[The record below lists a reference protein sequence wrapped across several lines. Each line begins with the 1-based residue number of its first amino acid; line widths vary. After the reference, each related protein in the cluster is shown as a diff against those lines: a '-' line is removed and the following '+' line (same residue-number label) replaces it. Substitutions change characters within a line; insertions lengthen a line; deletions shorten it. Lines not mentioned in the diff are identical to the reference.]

1 MDKYEKQHSEFDDAS
16 AVDIKKAAVSL
27 LDAVGFFAYSIIKYL
42 GKKWIYIL
50 LGVILGLALGYKKYN
65 SHQKMLQTAEFSVN
79 NEMEYSILLAPQFN
93 SIDYLDQLVQ
103 TKFRDKLSYTD
114 IQMAKLEG
122 LDDLFEFMAQDSLH
136 GKTLQ
141 SLSSNVS
148 SISELVKSYPVSKNY
163 AYQLLTIKATQ
174 PFEIETFI
182 ADLQAH
188 FNQQPYF
195 ATRKQ
200 IALKEQAA
208 DQVRIEEE
216 LALVTLEVK
225 KALEKGINT
234 SQEVL
239 DKRKILIEEQAQL
252 AIKQLEGNQVV
263 FVQGY
268 IEKPSELLG
277 ENTSIEKQIV
287 KDIVKWVLL
296 FLLIGMFVDF
306 VRYYKRRG

>member
-1 MDKYEKQHSEFDDAS
+1 MDKYEKQHSEFDDAN
-16 AVDIKKAAVSL
+16 AIDIKKAAVSL

-42 GKKWIYIL
+42 GKKWMYIL

-122 LDDLFEFMAQDSLH
+122 LDDLFEFIAQDSLH

>member
-122 LDDLFEFMAQDSLH
+122 LDDLFEFIAQDSLH

-163 AYQLLTIKATQ
+163 VYQLLTIKATQ

-195 ATRKQ
+195 AMRKQ

-239 DKRKILIEEQAQL
+239 DKRKTLIEERAQL

>member
-122 LDDLFEFMAQDSLH
+122 LDDLFEFIAQDSLH

-287 KDIVKWVLL
+287 KDIVKWILL